1 MPILKRLR
9 NWFFQITATPTTPGT
24 RFLKYDQPT
33 EETYRNLFESV
44 PFFLEVGDRAKIDMQ
59 GLVHRSTDAE
69 AKSYDETEQ
78 TTKTKAVVPYQLPE
92 VKDIIQSIIGNL
104 TTYTGNIVNVR
115 IASNIA
121 EDANFDKR
129 NVFIVE
135 FAPAFIAWLEAE
147 LNNALVNIPS
157 IPGGIAGQVLTK
169 QSSLTGDYTWQYPL
183 PSGSAIQYLV
193 RNTSAPTDYSWF
205 DQNYYITYHV
215 TSNTPETFFLYLPFN
230 ANLVYLYTS
239 ANVTYVTMPLSYTA
253 NTVQSFTANLTSGTD
268 GIIVISVTRLNM

>member
-92 VKDIIQSIIGNL
+92 VKDIIQSIVGNL

-135 FAPAFIAWLEAE
+135 LDPAFITWLENE
-147 LNNALVNIPS
+147 LANITSSPPV
-157 IPGGIAGQVLTK
+157 ILGGLTGQVLTK
-169 QSSLTGDYTWQYPL
+169 QSGTDGDYIWSYPL
-183 PSGSAIQYLV
+183 PAGNAIQYLV
-193 RNTSAPTDYSWF
+193 RNSNLPIDYSWI
-205 DQNYYITYHV
+205 DQNYIITYHV
-215 TSNTPETFFLYLPFN
+215 TSSSPELFYFYLPYN
-230 ANLVYLYTS
+230 ANITYLFAS
-239 ANVTYVTMPLSYTA
+239 SNVSYGSLPTNYTA
-253 NTVQSFTANLTSGTD
+253 NNLLSFSANLTSGTN
-268 GIIVISVTRLNM
+268 GAIVVSATRTS

>member
-9 NWFFQITATPTTPGT
+9 NWFFQVTATLTNPGE

-44 PFFLEVGDRAKIDMQ
+44 PFFLEENDRAKIDMQ

-115 IASNIA
+115 IASNSV
-121 EDANFDKR
+121 EDINHDKR

-135 FAPAFIAWLEAE
+135 LAPAFIAWLEAE
-147 LNNALVNIPS
+147 LNNALVNIPP

-169 QSSLTGDYTWQYPL
+169 QSDTDGDYIWSYPL
-183 PSGSAIQYLV
+183 PAGNAIQYLV
-193 RNTSAPTDYSWF
+193 RNSNLPIDYSWI
-205 DQNYYITYHV
+205 DQNYIITYHV
-215 TSNTPETFFLYLPFN
+215 TSSSPELFFFYLPYN
-230 ANLVYLYTS
+230 ANITYLFVS
-239 ANVTYVTMPLSYTA
+239 SNVSYGSLPTNYTA
-253 NTVQSFTANLTSGTD
+253 NNLLSFSANLTSGTD
-268 GIIVISVTRLNM
+268 GAIVVSATRTS